1 MNAHNDNTAWRGL
14 RGWWASPP
22 RSGIRRVIAPWEY
35 RHLRGFATVRI
46 AAAGVL
52 AGLGVVTLA
61 FGGNDWKTYG
71 WTLLWLALAAAQVS
85 FAYWLLTI
93 ARSEPAGT

>member
-1 MNAHNDNTAWRGL
+1 MNAHNDNTARRGL

-46 AAAGVL
+46 AAASVL

-71 WTLLWLALAAAQVS
+71 WTLFWLALAAAQVS
-85 FAYWLLTI
+85 FASWLLTI